1 MSREFLLRHFIY
13 MESLG
18 IGFRR
23 TRQGT
28 ISSYIEST
36 LVSKFAILKGFDGPF
51 FNVSYE
57 TFEGVDVL
65 VYYPPF
71 WSSCSVFQ
79 NKIDCLKIDSAN
91 CGWCSLCEE
100 CMESKCLKFAM
111 IL

>member
-1 MSREFLLRHFIY
+1 MSQEFLYRHFIN

-23 TRQGT
+23 VRRGT
-28 ISSYIEST
+28 GGTFIEST
-36 LVSKFAILKGFDGPF
+36 LVSHFAILKGFDGPF

-79 NKIDCLKIDSAN
+79 TEIDCLKINGVN
-91 CGWCSLCEE
+91 CGWCSLFEE
-100 CMESKCLKFAM
+100 CMESK
-111 IL
+111 